1 MTSLRVP
8 TIGGRNINAKRE
20 KPAARPDAE
29 DSQYNCVLEKL
40 NPIWLSCGAMADTKY
55 HVEKPMNNEYVVMTR
70 VRHAILESQASGSS
84 GSSQLGLDQKY

>member
-1 MTSLRVP
+1 
-8 TIGGRNINAKRE
+8 
-20 KPAARPDAE
+20 
-29 DSQYNCVLEKL
+29 
-40 NPIWLSCGAMADTKY
+40 MADTKY